1 MKIFPAI
8 DMKDGKCVRLTQGD
22 FNKVTVYNDN
32 PLEVAK
38 MWEEKGAEYIHLV
51 DLDGAKEGKSKNMKI
66 IKRILKEVKIPIQI
80 GGGIR
85 DEDKANT
92 LIDIGVS
99 RIILGTIA
107 INNRE
112 LLKNLVNKYDEK
124 IVVSVDAKKELVAI
138 EGWNK
143 TSAINSIEFVSDLE
157 GVGVKSIVYT
167 DIAKDGMMKGP
178 NIDVYKKLNNSSN
191 INIIASGG
199 VSTKEDVMKLK
210 EIGIYGCIIGKAL
223 YDNKISFDEV
233 IKI

>member
-22 FNKVTVYNDN
+22 FNKVTVYNNN